1 MYRSHEAKILVS
13 HGLEAGH
20 WVLKTR
26 WILGLI
32 EQQQYLLTYEGVEDR
47 HGYSLKIMV
56 ARFGFWSLPMPN
68 QRALRWVDSDQ
79 RPTERH
85 RRNALET
92 G

>member
-47 HGYSLKIMV
+47 HGLLFKNNGGKVRLLVLAHAESEGTSM
-56 ARFGFWSLPMPN
+56 G
-68 QRALRWVDSDQ
+68 
-79 RPTERH
+79 
-85 RRNALET
+85 
-92 G
+92 